1 MHYDIKDLDISNLL
15 ATDKFKEKKLV
26 IKRSLE
32 ETTLILKTATQQQ
45 HNYARILQKSV
56 RKVKWK
62 RSEKLNKNNLLYEA
76 LLQSNLQF
84 QSVVYCWSLNPKS
97 NQLNDYF
104 VSYMWV
110 TSKSAAAL
118 GNMTSAQNKMN
129 AWPWKPEKNNWQQ
142 FTFTMSNCITES
154 EFYLRVHYLLLL
166 TPSDSNQSLQ
176 HHLSSISFPVFSSR

>member
-1 MHYDIKDLDISNLL
+1 M
-15 ATDKFKEKKLV
+15 

-32 ETTLILKTATQQQ
+32 KTTFILKTATQQQ

-110 TSKSAAAL
+110 T
-118 GNMTSAQNKMN
+118 
-129 AWPWKPEKNNWQQ
+129 
-142 FTFTMSNCITES
+142 
-154 EFYLRVHYLLLL
+154 RVQLYWVIWLLLRIKWMHGL
-166 TPSDSNQSLQ
+166 ESQKKPTDSNSRLLCKIASLNQ
-176 HHLSSISFPVFSSR
+176 NFIYEYIICYCLHLVTVTNYFNITLSSISFPVFSSR